1 MLSYPKKI
9 TVVINISVFNKT
21 KIFFFLSFLFL
32 IILLIFSS
40 FAPPGSVVRS
50 GSTRAD
56 LKEQMED
63 LLGKEYSDRLIDTIS
78 HDGKIFNLYESMSFR
93 FENAKFNCKSPK
105 SVPWCWISSLE
116 HHDYLLHADISRS
129 IIDKENGKTIAVVHK
144 FITYD
149 GGENRNLND
158 TSRAYL
164 TADSQRIRY
173 SDGQEIFDSPH
184 LARLS

>member
-1 MLSYPKKI
+1 M
-9 TVVINISVFNKT
+9 VINISVFNKT

-56 LKEQMED
+56 LKEQMEE

-93 FENAKFNCKSPK
+93 FENAKFNCKSPN
-105 SVPWCWISSLE
+105 SVPWYWISSLQQ
-116 HHDYLLHADISRS
+116 HHYFIRADIARS
-129 IIDKENGKTIAVVHK
+129 VVDQENGKTIAVVHK

-164 TADSQRIRY
+164 SADSQRISY
-173 SDGQEIFDSPH
+173 SDRQEVFDSPH
-184 LARLS
+184 LALLS

>member
-56 LKEQMED
+56 LKEQMEE

-78 HDGKIFNLYESMSFR
+78 HDGKTFNLYESMSFR
-93 FENAKFNCKSPK
+93 FENAKFR
-105 SVPWCWISSLE
+105 SLVL
-116 HHDYLLHADISRS
+116 D
-129 IIDKENGKTIAVVHK
+129 
-144 FITYD
+144 F
-149 GGENRNLND
+149 
-158 TSRAYL
+158 
-164 TADSQRIRY
+164 
-173 SDGQEIFDSPH
+173 
-184 LARLS
+184 LSGTP